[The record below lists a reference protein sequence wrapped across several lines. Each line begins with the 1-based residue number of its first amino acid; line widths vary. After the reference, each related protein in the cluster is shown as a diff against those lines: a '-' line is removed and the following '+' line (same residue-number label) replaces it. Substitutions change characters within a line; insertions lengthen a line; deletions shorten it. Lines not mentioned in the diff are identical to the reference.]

1 MTGHVKGFI
10 KLLPFSRR
18 LITWLRSLRR
28 PTTHRVHG
36 MTSSEEQNYFRRYAQ
51 DIYSGVGEIVD
62 LGCWLGSTTIPLA
75 QGLRENFNMSTKGKR
90 IHAYDLFV
98 WEKWMNPYR
107 TGCRKEYSPGE
118 SFLEEYKARTYSYSD
133 LITIY
138 PGDLQQI
145 GWIGKPIEFLLVDA
159 MKSWEMAEYI
169 VERFYPSLL
178 PGKSLLLHQDFKHYY
193 TSWIHLIQYRLR
205 DYFTFEMDIPNS
217 SSVVFRLKK
226 QVDCDMK
233 WLADL
238 KSFSNHEVDEA
249 FDYSMSLTGGKP
261 SNIAAAKVMYF
272 AHLNRITE
280 AKRTLADFVQQG
292 FSQESELAVCKKLLA
307 VKETQI

>member
-1 MTGHVKGFI
+1 MTDNFKAIIKRIPFSTRFVGVVRGLRKTTGHK
-10 KLLPFSRR
+10 
-18 LITWLRSLRR
+18 
-28 PTTHRVHG
+28 VHG
-36 MTSSEEQNYFRRYAQ
+36 MTSSGEQNYFRHYAQ
-51 DIYSGVGEIVD
+51 DIYSGAGEIVD
-62 LGCWLGSTTIPLA
+62 LGCWLGSTTIPLT
-75 QGLRENFNMSTKGKR
+75 QGLRKNQHMSMKEKR

-98 WEKWMNPYR
+98 WEKWMDPHMR
-107 TGCRKEYSPGE
+107 GCRKEYSPGE
-118 SFLEEYKARTYSYSD
+118 NFLEEYKARTHNYSD
-133 LITIY
+133 LIKIY

-159 MKSWEMAEYI
+159 MKSWKIAEYI
-169 VERFYPSLL
+169 VKHFYPCLL

-205 DYFTFEMDIPNS
+205 DYFTFELDILNS

-226 QVDCDMK
+226 QIDCDLK

-238 KSFSNHEVDEA
+238 KSFSNHDVDEA

-272 AHLNRITE
+272 AHLNRVPE
-280 AKRTLADFVQQG
+280 AKKILSDFVQRG
-292 FSQESELAVCKKLLA
+292 FSQESELAICKKVLA
-307 VKETQI
+307 AKEAQT